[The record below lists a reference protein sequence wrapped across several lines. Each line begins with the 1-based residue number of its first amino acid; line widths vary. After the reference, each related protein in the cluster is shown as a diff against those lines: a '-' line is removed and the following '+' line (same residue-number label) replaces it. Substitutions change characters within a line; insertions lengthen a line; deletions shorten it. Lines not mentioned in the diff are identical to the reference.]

1 MDLIKENN
9 YKQAKKIYPFFIIS
23 SILVI
28 FDQITKLLIH
38 GFNFLGINF
47 TGLKYGELI
56 NVYGNYVQI
65 TFIENP
71 GMAFGIHFGL
81 VGKFFLSSFSIVASL
96 VLIYVIKR
104 LRENHFA
111 IKLAFSLILAGAVG
125 NLIDRVFYG
134 VIFGYAPL
142 LYGKVVDFVQ
152 VDIPDINIGNI
163 YMTHFPVFN
172 VADSCV
178 TVGIV
183 ILLLFFNK
191 IPSLSHFFKKKSN
204 LEEENVGNNDEQIN
218 KTSETND

>member
-1 MDLIKENN
+1 MTLQTSNID
-9 YKQAKKIYPFFIIS
+9 KQEKKIYPFFILS
-23 SILVI
+23 VILVI
-28 FDQITKLLIH
+28 FDQLTKLLIH
-38 GFNFLGINF
+38 GFSLFGINF
-47 TGLKYGELI
+47 QGLKYGELI
-56 NVYGNYVQI
+56 NLFGSYVQI
-65 TFIENP
+65 TYIENP

-81 VGKFFLSSFSIVASL
+81 VGKFFLSSFSVVASI
-96 VLIYVIKR
+96 VLIYIIRK
-104 LRENHFA
+104 LKENHFA
-111 IKLAFSLILAGAVG
+111 VKLAFSLILAGAFG

-142 LYGKVVDFVQ
+142 LYGKVVDFIQ

-191 IPSLSHFFKKKSN
+191 IPPLSHFFKKKN
-204 LEEENVGNNDEQIN
+204 HIEEENDATLKENS
-218 KTSETND
+218 TTND